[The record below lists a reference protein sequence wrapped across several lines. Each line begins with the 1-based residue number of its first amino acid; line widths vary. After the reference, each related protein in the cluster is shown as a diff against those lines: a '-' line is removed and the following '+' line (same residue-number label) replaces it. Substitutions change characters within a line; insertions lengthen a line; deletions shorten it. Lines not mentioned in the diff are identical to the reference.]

1 MFRLFAPLF
10 FCLTCFGFWGSL
22 KGQTFSIS
30 GIVLDSIAGEPLSG
44 AAIIYA
50 PGKGVTADLEG
61 RFRLS
66 LPAGNYNLEVRFL
79 GYQPK
84 QVSVQLL
91 GNLPDLV
98 LRLSASKGHSLQEF
112 QLVDDLAKPRETP
125 VAYSNVTAQQITEKL
140 GGQDLPMLLNATPGV
155 YATQQGGGDG
165 DARVSIRGFNAQNVL
180 VMVDGVPMNDMFNG
194 RVYWTNWFGLDQ
206 MTQTVQVQRGLGASK
221 LAIPAIGGTMNVMT
235 KGIQMNKSLSI
246 KQEIGNDFNFRT
258 VVSGSSGRLKGDW
271 SFQGALSYR
280 TNQGWVEGLSSEM
293 FFYFVKINKEFKN
306 HALSLSAFG
315 APQQSGQRSYLYAQ
329 RIEQLDRSLAGALGI
344 DTGIV
349 PTRGNRFY
357 YGWNEFVRTRSGNRT
372 SDSLYA
378 KGEISLSE
386 HMAQNNLSSQ
396 KLTTT
401 VNGFHKP
408 VITLQ
413 HSWKA
418 AENWYVKNTAYASF
432 GSGGGTS
439 AVNSSGSTV
448 PVTAADSTGKI
459 NLQALYDANING
471 LKTGQTTLTSL
482 NIIRK
487 DHNDHSWYGF
497 LSTFEGKLPLGM
509 RLSGGIDGRYYNG
522 RVYSTVWDLL
532 GGDVY
537 KQQGQ
542 PNQNGPANA
551 LLKAG
556 DTLRQHIERDIL
568 WGGAFAML
576 EYSGEKWTAFVN
588 LSGSLSGYKQYNHF
602 LKRQLVVGD
611 TVLNIGYN
619 DTLTFQGNTYTRGS
633 KGLRSNASDQTW
645 ALGYTAKAGINH
657 NLNKSHNIYGNLG
670 YFSRVP
676 YFTFLI
682 NSANRLVNETLNEEL
697 FSAELGYGF
706 RSKYFALQA
715 NAYYTLWNNKPT
727 AVSFTIDGESVRAL
741 ASNMGARHMGLELD
755 FNWKPWKFLS
765 VEGMASWGDWIWN
778 RKARAQVLDEND
790 QPAGEIAF
798 DPRGVKVGD
807 AAQHSYSLS
816 TRWMPFKGLYIM
828 PEFQYFSQNFA
839 NFDPSTYVVTDL
851 ASGYGPNLGRQAWR
865 LPDYYLL
872 NLYAGY
878 YFYLKDR
885 RIDFRGSLFN
895 ITDLSYLSDASDNVF
910 VDKGAT
916 FSAGAASVYAGLGFR
931 WMFSVTAT
939 F

>member
-1 MFRLFAPLF
+1 MPRLFALLF
-10 FCLTCFGFWGSL
+10 LSL
-22 KGQTFSIS
+22 SLLCYSEQLKAQTSVVS
-30 GIVLDSIAGEPLSG
+30 GLVLDSITGEPLLG
-44 AAIIYA
+44 AAVIYA

-61 RFRLS
+61 RFRIS
-66 LPAGNYNLEVRFL
+66 LPPGTYTLDVRFL
-79 GYQPK
+79 GYEAK
-84 QVSVQLL
+84 QFSLTLPRKNEDLL
-91 GNLPDLV
+91 
-98 LRLSASKGHSLQEF
+98 LRLSASKGHSLEEF
-112 QLVDDLAKPRETP
+112 QLVSDQAKPRETP
-125 VAYSNVTAQQITEKL
+125 VAYSNVSAQQITEKL

-165 DARVSIRGFNAQNVL
+165 DARISIRGFNAQNVL

-235 KGIQMNKSLSI
+235 KGIQMNRSLSI
-246 KQEIGNDFNFRT
+246 KQEVGNDHNYRT
-258 VVSGSSGRLKGDW
+258 VVSGSTGRLKGDW
-271 SFQGALSYR
+271 SGQGALSYR
-280 TNQGWVEGLSSEM
+280 SNQGWVEGLSSSM
-293 FFYFVKINKEFKN
+293 FFYFFKLNKEFKN
-306 HALSLSAFG
+306 HAFSLSAFG
-315 APQQSGQRSYLYAQ
+315 APQESGQRSFLYAQ
-329 RIEQLDRSLAGALGI
+329 SIEQIDRNLAGSLGI
-344 DTGIV
+344 DTGKV
-349 PTRGNRFY
+349 ATRGNRFY
-357 YGWNEFVRTRSGNRT
+357 FGWNNLVRTRSGNRS

-386 HMAQNNLSSQ
+386 HMAKNNLNSE
-396 KLTTT
+396 KYTTT

-408 VITLQ
+408 VLTLQ

-418 AENWYVKNTAYASF
+418 AKNWYVKNTAYASF

-439 AVNSSGSTV
+439 AVDGGGSTV
-448 PVTAADSTGKI
+448 SVGSADSTGRI
-459 NLQALYDANING
+459 NLQALYDANLAG
-471 LKTGQTTLTSL
+471 LKQGLTTLTSSY
-482 NIIRK
+482 IIRK

-509 RLSGGIDGRYYNG
+509 TLSGGIDGRYYNG

-532 GGDVY
+532 GGDQY

-542 PNQNGPANA
+542 PNQNRQANA
-551 LLKAG
+551 MLGLG

-576 EYSGEKWTAFVN
+576 EYTGEKWTAFIN

-602 LKRQLVVGD
+602 LKKQLQLGD

-619 DTLTFQGNTYTRGS
+619 DTLTYQGNTYTRGS
-633 KGLRSNASDQTW
+633 AGLRSNTSDQVW
-645 ALGYTAKAGINH
+645 ALGYTAKAGLNH
-657 NLNKSHNIYGNLG
+657 NLNKHHNIYGNLG

-682 NSANRLVNETLNEEL
+682 TTGNRLVKETLNEEL
-697 FSAELGYGF
+697 YSGELGYGY
-706 RSKYFALQA
+706 RSKHFALQA

-727 AVSFTIDGESVRAL
+727 AVSFTVDGESVRAL
-741 ASNMGARHMGLELD
+741 ASNMGARHMGLEID

-765 VEGMASWGDWIWN
+765 IEGMASWGDWIWN
-778 RKARAQVLDEND
+778 RQAQAQILDEND
-790 QPAGEIAF
+790 ELAGEIAF

-807 AAQHSYSLS
+807 AAQHSYSIS
-816 TRWMPFKGLYIM
+816 TRWMPTKGLYIM
-828 PEFQYFSQNFA
+828 PEFQYFSHNYA
-839 NFDPSTYVVTDL
+839 NFDPSTYQITDL
-851 ASGYGPNLGRQAWR
+851 GTGYGPNLGRQAWR

-878 YFYLKDR
+878 HFYLKDR
-885 RIDFRGSLFN
+885 RIDLRGSLLN
-895 ITDLSYLSDASDNVF
+895 LTDLSYISDATDNNMTNA
-910 VDKGAT
+910 DT
-916 FSAGAASVYAGLGFR
+916 FNAASASVYAGLGFR